1 LEDYS
6 GRIDLLL
13 FGKGRR
19 IGKQFFHFSTCLCDK
34 IIVRSIPQRLL
45 KGFEMESFIGTIMP
59 VAFNFAPQGWALCNG
74 QLLSISQN
82 SALFALLGTYYGG
95 DGQTTFGLPDL
106 RGRVAVGQGQGPN
119 AAAVQMGELSGSNAT
134 TMTLNGAG
142 TVTLTTANMPAH
154 KHGASFSGTG
164 ATPLAVTV
172 NVNSASG
179 TSLAPAEG
187 SYLGAVKMSGPGP
200 TASLYVAGQP
210 TTSVALGSGTVT
222 ATGTA
227 GGITG
232 GTVEVDNNGSGQ
244 PVSMPVS
251 VSGQTSLMQ
260 PFTGVNYIICVNGI
274 FPSRQ

>member
-1 LEDYS
+1 
-6 GRIDLLL
+6 
-13 FGKGRR
+13 
-19 IGKQFFHFSTCLCDK
+19 
-34 IIVRSIPQRLL
+34 
-45 KGFEMESFIGTIMP
+45 MESFIGTIMP

-82 SALFALLGTYYGG
+82 SALFALLGTQYGG
-95 DGQTTFGLPDL
+95 DGQVTFGLPDL
-106 RGRVAVGQGQGPN
+106 RGRVAVGQGQGPGLSP
-119 AAAVQMGELSGSNAT
+119 VQMGEISGSNAA

-142 TVTLTTANMPAH
+142 ACTLTTANMPAH
-154 KHGASFSGTG
+154 NHGATFSGSG

-172 NVNSASG
+172 HVNTAQGSSV
-179 TSLAPAEG
+179 APPEG
-187 SYLGAVKMSGPGP
+187 SYFGAVKLSGPGQ

-210 TTSVALGSGTVT
+210 TSSVALGSGTAT
-222 ATGTA
+222 STGTA

-232 GTVEVDNNGSGQ
+232 GTVAVDNNGSGQ
-244 PVSMPVS
+244 PVSIPVS